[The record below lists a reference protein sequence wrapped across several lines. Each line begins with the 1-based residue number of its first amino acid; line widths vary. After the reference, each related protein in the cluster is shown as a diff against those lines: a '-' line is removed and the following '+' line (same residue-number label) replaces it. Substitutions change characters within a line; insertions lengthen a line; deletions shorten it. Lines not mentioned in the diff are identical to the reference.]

1 MATLLTQTETEGVT
15 VLRVEGGLT
24 HDGVGAVGPAFEAAT
39 GSRRRRT
46 DGPHPLPEG
55 ARFLIDLSEVPIL
68 TTPGLSLL
76 LVAARRVEKGGGRL
90 VITGTR
96 GLVYD
101 VLRRCRLDAVLNIV
115 LDPQEALRRARE

>member
-1 MATLLTQTETEGVT
+1 MATLTQTETEGVT

-24 HDGVGAVGPAFEAAT
+24 HDGVGAVGAAFEAAT
-39 GSRRRRT
+39 GSRRGRP
-46 DGPHPLPEG
+46 GAPKALAEG
-55 ARFLIDLSEVPIL
+55 ARVLIDLSEVPVL

-76 LVAARRVEKGGGRL
+76 LVAARQVEKGGGRL

-115 LDPQEALRRARE
+115 QDPQEALRRAQD